1 MPMCPTKSDALVAE
15 IFSIFLLIPMRN
27 FLQELYDYVKYRI
40 KEQSIP
46 ISTEEWIKYL
56 SEKTGVSEY
65 YVANGYQYLRSVA
78 YWIYQAHEAD
88 DDEIKKI
95 GMTKTERKEI
105 KKNTEYFD
113 EKLKELYQ

>member
-1 MPMCPTKSDALVAE
+1 M
-15 IFSIFLLIPMRN
+15 IPMRN

-78 YWIYQAHEAD
+78 YWIYQAWVL
-88 DDEIKKI
+88 
-95 GMTKTERKEI
+95 
-105 KKNTEYFD
+105 KNTP
-113 EKLKELYQ
+113 EKLAECMADALIKYMSEKDFSKLKDLIFQNE